1 MQNERF
7 DRFSQRARQVL
18 ALAHEEAQR
27 FNHNYIGTEHL
38 LLGLVREGEG
48 VAAKVLGNLGVDVAK
63 VRNAV
68 EFIIGR
74 GDRGP
79 VGEIGL
85 TPRARR
91 VIELATDEA
100 RRLGHRYIGTEH
112 LLLGLVREGEGIAA
126 GVLQSLGVNLEKV
139 RQQTITVLS
148 RSHSRQVSSAAPAE
162 TVTCRLDPG
171 DLAAIDLLVG
181 AGVRN
186 SREEVVVWLV
196 KTGLL
201 SQSELLMRLKA
212 PSPHQT
218 PPATAPSTDDPPKP
232 ASPGDQAGPPP
243 QE

>member
-139 RQQTITVLS
+139 RQQTITVLQ
-148 RSHSRQVSSAAPAE
+148 SHSRQVSSVAPAE
-162 TVTCRLDPG
+162 TVTCRLDPD
-171 DLAAIDLLVG
+171 DLAAIDLLVA

-186 SREEVVVWLV
+186 SRAEVVTWLV

-201 SQSELLMRLKA
+201 NQSELLMRLRT
-212 PSPHQT
+212 PLDHQA
-218 PPATAPSTDDPPKP
+218 PPAIATPVDGPPKP
-232 ASPGDQAGPPP
+232 ASTDDELGPPAK
-243 QE
+243 E

>member
-18 ALAHEEAQR
+18 ALAQEEAQR

-139 RQQTITVLS
+139 RQQTITVLQ
-148 RSHSRQVSSAAPAE
+148 SHSRQVSSAAPAE
-162 TVTCRLDPG
+162 TVTCRLDPD
-171 DLAAIDLLVG
+171 DLAAIDLLVA

-186 SREEVVVWLV
+186 SREEVVTWLV

-201 SQSELLMRLKA
+201 NQSELLMRLRT
-212 PSPHQT
+212 PLDHQA
-218 PPATAPSTDDPPKP
+218 PPAIATPVDEPPKP
-232 ASPGDQAGPPP
+232 ASPDDEPGPPAK
-243 QE
+243 E